1 VLTALIAGFIRSLEL
16 FEVEQFLGTPVG
28 IMVYATRI
36 YDLIATDP
44 PVYPEAMALSVPS
57 C

>member
-1 VLTALIAGFIRSLEL
+1 MLTALIAGFIRSLEL